1 MCTHTLRKTTDSS
14 EDRAK
19 TPSRPEERDAVPSGM
34 EQESGKSGKNR
45 RLSEKLLLFLPLPTS
60 ASIALVPNARLRA
73 YVCWGKKGRRE
84 KTESRKLFL
93 RKSEGFV
100 ERTFWNRKKGITS
113 HSPVTRTHDLRPVY
127 CSQILYE
134 GVWESDKLIK

>member
-19 TPSRPEERDAVPSGM
+19 TPSRREERDAVPSGM

-84 KTESRKLFL
+84 KNGEQKVVPQKKRRICRKDVL
-93 RKSEGFV
+93 EQ
-100 ERTFWNRKKGITS
+100 KKGITS

-134 GVWESDKLIK
+134 GVFGNPIS

>member
-19 TPSRPEERDAVPSGM
+19 TPSRREERDAVPSGM

-45 RLSEKLLLFLPLPTS
+45 RLSEELLLPST
-60 ASIALVPNARLRA
+60 SIALVPNARLRA
-73 YVCWGKKGRRE
+73 YVCWGKKSRRE
-84 KTESRKLFL
+84 KTESRKLFR